1 MMKSMWIYAV
11 AAIITVA
18 VSGISYVAG
27 VQYLPSI
34 VMFVAA
40 MITLG
45 LSMNIEDN
53 LLARYDTPH
62 DDDNHPPQL
71 ISLRAIRAIALIAM
85 GIAII
90 VMMVRPA

>member
-11 AAIITVA
+11 AATITVA
-18 VSGISYVAG
+18 ASGVSYLAG

-34 VMFVAA
+34 LMFVAA
-40 MITLG
+40 MIVLG

-62 DDDNHPPQL
+62 DDDHHPPQL
-71 ISLRAIRAIALIAM
+71 VSLRATRAIVMLI
-85 GIAII
+85 
-90 VMMVRPA
+90 RPA